1 MSSKKGFKSPA
12 DEFLTKPKTQETP
25 RPSVA
30 ALIPDNSISNIKSN
44 RKTIVVS
51 DMFDNI
57 RDDREAGATHSFYL
71 TNRTFNALKN
81 KAKAKN
87 ISNSKFLEGIL
98 SQLFF
103 GVD

>member
-1 MSSKKGFKSPA
+1 
-12 DEFLTKPKTQETP
+12 
-25 RPSVA
+25 
-30 ALIPDNSISNIKSN
+30 
-44 RKTIVVS
+44 
-51 DMFDNI
+51 MFDNI

-71 TNRTFNALKN
+71 TNKTFNALKS

-103 GVD
+103 GED